1 MKIRKFI
8 GRITFIFKFWKF
20 IPFLVD
26 FYKSREVPLYQ
37 KVVGVLAVLTYFIFP
52 FDLIPDFL
60 LLFGLIDDVVITSF
74 VFERLVK
81 IAPEALKE
89 KYELTSTSNLRKG

>member
-1 MKIRKFI
+1 M
-8 GRITFIFKFWKF
+8 
-20 IPFLVD
+20 
-26 FYKSREVPLYQ
+26 
-37 KVVGVLAVLTYFIFP
+37 LTYFIFP

-89 KYELTSTSNLRKG
+89 KYELTSTSNLRKD